1 MKKVKYIKRRLW
13 AFFLPVALLAGTM
26 PAIIS
31 AQDSNVSNT
40 LLQEGTYSKDKIT
53 LTSIPNTTRKYPKVF
68 ISINYLSISTKS
80 GSRFLEHKTIINPT
94 TGESINEKKKAHPKP
109 IFRLAPIQA
118 TKADNIIATTI
129 PISTLLI

>member
-13 AFFLPVALLAGTM
+13 AFFLSVALLAGTM

-53 LTSIPNTTRKYPKVF
+53 LTSIPNTTRKIMAF
-68 ISINYLSISTKS
+68 ITDKGDRSEINCRYLLRMTVLWIWN
-80 GSRFLEHKTIINPT
+80 L
-94 TGESINEKKKAHPKP
+94 
-109 IFRLAPIQA
+109 LYIQVMIRA
-118 TKADNIIATTI
+118 
-129 PISTLLI
+129 